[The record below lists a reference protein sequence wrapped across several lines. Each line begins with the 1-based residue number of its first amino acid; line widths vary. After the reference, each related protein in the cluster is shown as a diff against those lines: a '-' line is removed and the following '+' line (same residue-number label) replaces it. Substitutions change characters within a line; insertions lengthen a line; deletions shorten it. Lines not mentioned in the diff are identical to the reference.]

1 MGKPRELLWAAYALV
16 GVDGNDEDYDE
27 LLCSISMSESVL
39 LLLVRSASLN
49 RFVFS
54 VSLDLFQRLELI

>member
-1 MGKPRELLWAAYALV
+1 MPRELLWAAYALV

-39 LLLVRSASLN
+39 LLLVRSASFN